1 MLDKAAEKISYSSE
15 RLTALNQKL
24 LADYLDDWEEN
35 LPEPG
40 ELLDPGENDLQS
52 KYLSRRFEDEF
63 EDEAMQKTFLD
74 LIQMYTSLLEEYP
87 GIVKK
92 SDDLK

>member
-1 MLDKAAEKISYSSE
+1 MLDKAAEKIYYSSE

-40 ELLDPGENDLQS
+40 ELLDPGENDL
-52 KYLSRRFEDEF
+52 
-63 EDEAMQKTFLD
+63 
-74 LIQMYTSLLEEYP
+74 
-87 GIVKK
+87 
-92 SDDLK
+92 